1 MMESVKVRQRI
12 GQDGI
17 LHLDISVGLAD
28 RDVEVMVIY
37 QAVQSEISTELS
49 LEDLYGICA
58 DDLIRIDESGI
69 GDALDEDL
77 AGAFE

>member
-17 LHLDISVGLAD
+17 LHLDIPVGLAD

-37 QAVQSEISTELS
+37 QAVQSEVSDQSS
-49 LEDLYGICA
+49 LEALYGICA
-58 DDLIRIDESGI
+58 DDPIQIDESGI
-69 GDALDEDL
+69 TDALDEDL